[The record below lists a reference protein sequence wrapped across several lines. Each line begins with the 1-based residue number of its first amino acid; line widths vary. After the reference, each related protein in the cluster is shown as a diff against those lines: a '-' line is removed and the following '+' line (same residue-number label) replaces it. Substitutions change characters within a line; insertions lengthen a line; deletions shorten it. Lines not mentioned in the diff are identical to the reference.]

1 MQNRRKNR
9 KQDTPDPRILTHI
22 ELETERVKD
31 ATEAV
36 LYDLLPAAVAVAT
49 ENDTEEL
56 NWKRC
61 QACVSLTCVV

>member
-1 MQNRRKNR
+1 MQNRKKNR

-22 ELETERVKD
+22 ELETKRVKY

-49 ENDTEEL
+49 EKDTEEL
-56 NWKRC
+56 NWERC
-61 QACVSLTCVV
+61 QACVPLACVA